1 MPITPM
7 PLTQTNPC
15 VNGMFNLT
23 VASLFPPV
31 PSGTVLT
38 CTLAPHTFTMVTAE
52 DGITMAQMDDV
63 IGHITISQPK
73 ASSYTFWHNINWT
86 SNVAL
91 NQEDKLALWVTY
103 HDWNMTN

>member
-91 NQEDKLALWVTY
+91 NQGDKLALWVTY